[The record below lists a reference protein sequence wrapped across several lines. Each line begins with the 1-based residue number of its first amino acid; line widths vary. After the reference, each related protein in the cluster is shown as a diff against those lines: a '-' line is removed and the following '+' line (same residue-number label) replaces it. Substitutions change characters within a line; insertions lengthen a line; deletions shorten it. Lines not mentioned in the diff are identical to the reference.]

1 MDIYIIPTHSDF
13 LKNPDNNMVY
23 FQIFDGLHLLETKG
37 KQISMLIFDGKRNVI
52 KKVNVKTNNKTNECI
67 IDLND
72 VMINEYLAVMFQVRE
87 NGKYP
92 KFLPEFDPIEISF
105 CGVLRNEYRIK
116 TRPYKEM

>member
-13 LKNPDNNMVY
+13 LKNPDDNMVY

-37 KQISMLIFDGKRNVI
+37 KKIAMLIFDGKRNVI
-52 KKVNVKTNNKTNECI
+52 KKVNVKTNNKTNECMI
-67 IDLND
+67 NLND
-72 VMINEYLAVMFQVRE
+72 VAINEYLAVMFQVRE

>member
-1 MDIYIIPTHSDF
+1 MNIYVIPTHSDF

-37 KQISMLIFDGKRNVI
+37 KKISMLIFDRKRNVI
-52 KKVNVKTNNKTNECI
+52 KKVNVKTNNKTNEYM

-72 VMINEYLAVMFQVRE
+72 VPINEYVPIMFQILE
-87 NGKYP
+87 KASYP

>member
-13 LKNPDNNMVY
+13 LKNPDDNMVY

-37 KQISMLIFDGKRNVI
+37 KKISMLIFDRKRNVI

-67 IDLND
+67 INLND
-72 VMINEYLAVMFQVRE
+72 VTINEFVPVMFQIRE
-87 NGKYP
+87 KGRYP